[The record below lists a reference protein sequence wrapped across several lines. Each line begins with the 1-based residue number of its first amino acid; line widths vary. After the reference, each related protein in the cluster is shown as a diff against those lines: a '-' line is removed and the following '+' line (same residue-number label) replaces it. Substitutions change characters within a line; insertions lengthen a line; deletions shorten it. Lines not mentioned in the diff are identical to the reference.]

1 VLVDSQGRLRG
12 YYDGTDPKAV
22 EQLINDIPLLLPDAR

>member
-1 VLVDSQGRLRG
+1 LVDAKGRLRG

-22 EQLINDIPLLLPDAR
+22 DQLIKDIPLLLPDAK